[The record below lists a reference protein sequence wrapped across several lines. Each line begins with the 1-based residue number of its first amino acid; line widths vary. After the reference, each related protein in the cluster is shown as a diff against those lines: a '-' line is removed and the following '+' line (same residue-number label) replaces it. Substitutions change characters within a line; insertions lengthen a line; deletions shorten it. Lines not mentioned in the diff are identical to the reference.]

1 MAEFALHHRK
11 FDIRVNIN
19 GTEETLTVSPDETTD
34 GIEFFNCLLKDKKIT
49 QMRSDESGKWEQ
61 MWGELDQDTIN
72 QIGAAINPS

>member
-49 QMRSDESGKWEQ
+49 QIRPDESGKWEQ
-61 MWGELDQDTIN
+61 MWGELNQDTVN